1 MNKILFII
9 PAILVAMPLQAAEEY
24 PSADELVSRLG
35 IRESAIASR
44 EMPGWSRPDK
54 VTIMSGEDLPPEGP
68 GSEQWL
74 REVSD
79 GVDFA
84 FVDPT
89 EEGHDRKR
97 LADSDVYVG
106 WCYADD
112 IAAASEIDYIH
123 IFSAG
128 LDRCVAIPELMELKP
143 IATNGAKTGA
153 EAIAEHSIALML
165 SLTRNL
171 HAYHSAQLRAKW
183 RDDEMNVPR
192 AQAVQGKTM
201 LVLGL
206 GSIGSQVAR
215 RAHDLGM
222 RVLGTRNSS
231 RSGPDYVD
239 YVGLSDEMVTLAG
252 KADVIVNA
260 LPLTPGTRGIIDAD
274 FFAGTKDGAI
284 YISVGR
290 GATTDTDALMAALES
305 GELRGAGL
313 DVTDPEPLPE
323 DHPLWAL
330 PNVLITPHMA
340 GQSELSTRNRW
351 IIARENLRR
360 YIRGEKLLN
369 PVDLERGY

>member
-1 MNKILFII
+1 MPLVWLVF
-9 PAILVAMPLQAAEEY
+9 LVAAPLQAAEDY

-35 IRESAIASR
+35 IRESKQASR
-44 EMPGWSRPDK
+44 DMPGWSRPDK
-54 VTIMSGEDLPPEGP
+54 VTIMSGEDLPSSGA
-68 GSEQWL
+68 GSKQWL
-74 REVSD
+74 LEIAD
-79 GVDFA
+79 GVDFG
-84 FVDPT
+84 FIDPT
-89 EEGHDRKR
+89 EEGHDRER
-97 LADSDVYVG
+97 LADSDVYAG

-112 IAAASEIDYIH
+112 IAAASKIDYIH

-128 LDRCVAIPELMELKP
+128 LDRCVGVAELMELKP
-143 IATNGAKTGA
+143 IATNSAKAGA

-165 SLTRNL
+165 ALTRNL
-171 HAYHSAQLRAKW
+171 HAHHSAQLRGKW
-183 RDDEMNVPR
+183 RDNDINLPR

-222 RVLGTRNSS
+222 HVMGTRNSS
-231 RSGPDYVD
+231 RNGPDYVD

-260 LPLTPGTRGIIDAD
+260 LPLTSGTRGIVDTD
-274 FFAGTKDGAI
+274 FLAGTKDGAI

-290 GATTDTDALMAALES
+290 GATTVTDALVAALAS
-305 GELRGAGL
+305 GKLRGAGL

-323 DHPLWAL
+323 GHPLWAL
-330 PNVLITPHMA
+330 PNVLITPHVA

-351 IIARENLRR
+351 IITRENLRR
-360 YIRGEKLLN
+360 YILGEKLLN
-369 PVDLERGY
+369 LVDLERGY